1 MKIEVDIIKININNL
16 KRNGDFMNKIRKT
29 LPVYLK
35 ALFNKNTPTS
45 SKILALL
52 AIAYIVIPA
61 DVLPDVLPFLGW
73 LDDGLITI
81 LLIYFSNKMI
91 PDLVKDEAMQKQ
103 IEN

>member
-1 MKIEVDIIKININNL
+1 
-16 KRNGDFMNKIRKT
+16 MNKIRKT
-29 LPVYLK
+29 LPAYLK

-52 AIAYIVIPA
+52 AITYIVLPA

-91 PDLVKDEAMQKQ
+91 PDMVKEEEIQKQ

>member
-1 MKIEVDIIKININNL
+1 
-16 KRNGDFMNKIRKT
+16 MNKIRKT
-29 LPVYLK
+29 LPAYIK

-52 AIAYIVIPA
+52 AITYIVLPA

-91 PDLVKDEAMQKQ
+91 PDMVKNEEIQKQ

>member
-1 MKIEVDIIKININNL
+1 
-16 KRNGDFMNKIRKT
+16 MNKIRKT
-29 LPVYLK
+29 LPAYIK

-45 SKILALL
+45 SKILAFL
-52 AIAYIVIPA
+52 AIAYIVTPA

>member
-1 MKIEVDIIKININNL
+1 
-16 KRNGDFMNKIRKT
+16 MNKIRKT
-29 LPVYLK
+29 LPAYLK

-52 AIAYIVIPA
+52 AITYIVLPA

-91 PDLVKDEAMQKQ
+91 PDMVKNEEIQKQ

>member
-1 MKIEVDIIKININNL
+1 
-16 KRNGDFMNKIRKT
+16 MNKIRKT
-29 LPVYLK
+29 LPAYLK

-52 AIAYIVIPA
+52 AIAYIVLPA

-91 PDLVKDEAMQKQ
+91 PDLVKHEAMQKQ

>member
-1 MKIEVDIIKININNL
+1 
-16 KRNGDFMNKIRKT
+16 MNKIRKT
-29 LPVYLK
+29 LPAYLK

-52 AIAYIVIPA
+52 AIAYIALPA

-91 PDLVKDEAMQKQ
+91 PDMVKDEAMQKQ

>member
-1 MKIEVDIIKININNL
+1 
-16 KRNGDFMNKIRKT
+16 MNKIRKT
-29 LPVYLK
+29 LPAYLK
-35 ALFNKNTPTS
+35 ALFNKNTPTP

-52 AIAYIVIPA
+52 AITYIVLPA

-91 PDLVKDEAMQKQ
+91 PDMVKEEEIQKQ

>member
-1 MKIEVDIIKININNL
+1 
-16 KRNGDFMNKIRKT
+16 MNKIRKT
-29 LPVYLK
+29 LPTYIK

-52 AIAYIVIPA
+52 AITYIVLPA

-91 PDLVKDEAMQKQ
+91 PDMVKNEEIQKQ

>member
-1 MKIEVDIIKININNL
+1 
-16 KRNGDFMNKIRKT
+16 MNKIRKT
-29 LPVYLK
+29 LPAYLK

-52 AIAYIVIPA
+52 AITYIVLPA

-91 PDLVKDEAMQKQ
+91 PDVVKEEEIQKQ

>member
-1 MKIEVDIIKININNL
+1 MKIEVNIIKININIL

-29 LPVYLK
+29 LPAYLK

-52 AIAYIVIPA
+52 AIAYIVTPA

>member
-1 MKIEVDIIKININNL
+1 
-16 KRNGDFMNKIRKT
+16 MNKIRKT
-29 LPVYLK
+29 LPAYLK

-52 AIAYIVIPA
+52 AIAYIVLPA

-91 PDLVKDEAMQKQ
+91 PDMVKNEEIQKQ

>member
-1 MKIEVDIIKININNL
+1 MKIEIKIFKSLINIS

-29 LPVYLK
+29 LPAYLK

-45 SKILALL
+45 SKLLALL
-52 AIAYIVIPA
+52 AITYIVLPA

-91 PDLVKDEAMQKQ
+91 PDMVKDEEIQKQ

>member
-1 MKIEVDIIKININNL
+1 MC
-16 KRNGDFMNKIRKT
+16 IRDR
-29 LPVYLK
+29 

-52 AIAYIVIPA
+52 AITYIVLPA

-73 LDDGLITI
+73 LDDGLIKI

-91 PDLVKDEAMQKQ
+91 PDMVKNEEIQKQ

>member
-1 MKIEVDIIKININNL
+1 
-16 KRNGDFMNKIRKT
+16 MNKIRKT
-29 LPVYLK
+29 LPAYLK
-35 ALFNKNTPTS
+35 ALFNKNTPKS

-52 AIAYIVIPA
+52 AITYIVLPA

-91 PDLVKDEAMQKQ
+91 PDMVKNEEIQKQ